1 MGSARKALTR
11 AAAFSLAADRA
22 VAAGHP
28 NPSREGRR
36 HRYRGLRASG
46 RSGGEPPG
54 VVGRRVMSPGRKRHP
69 HGSSPPRQGPGS
81 VWRGPSRSNPSG
93 PVRAGRKAERLP
105 GTAPGRMVP
114 SRYELQAGALLD
126 PAIGLVTGRV
136 GAHRARRHGD
146 DRVPQRSR
154 RADRRCRSTGVII
167 DVAAVDVLDSFGFT
181 TIRSVAEVARLRGA
195 LPVSS
200 GSSRMWRW
208 PRSGSGWAP
217 ARSPPLSTS
226 TRAWPASTGSTLEL
240 RRRLDEPRS
249 ELACLG
255 RGLIARS
262 PSAERQFERWRPRPA
277 SSGEAGGRGLC
288 ERVSAWTPLRSRGS
302 YGSGGCWA
310 TGEDERSPSGPDA
323 WEARAGAL
331 RRAPRGR

>member
-1 MGSARKALTR
+1 MTGFRNDL
-11 AAAFSLAADRA
+11 
-22 VAAGHP
+22 V
-28 NPSREGRR
+28 EQI
-36 HRYRGLRASG
+36 
-46 RSGGEPPG
+46 GG
-54 VVGRRVMSPGRKRHP
+54 
-69 HGSSPPRQGPGS
+69 
-81 VWRGPSRSNPSG
+81 
-93 PVRAGRKAERLP
+93 
-105 GTAPGRMVP
+105 
-114 SRYELQAGALLD
+114 
-126 PAIGLVTGRV
+126 
-136 GAHRARRHGD
+136 
-146 DRVPQRSR
+146 
-154 RADRRCRSTGVII
+154 CRSTGVII

-323 WEARAGAL
+323 WEARAARSGERPAGGEIRCQSVFLTVVAPGDVPAGTGSKATGGRPGNTTPGTVTRSVPWHDAGSERGL
-331 RRAPRGR
+331 RRCGAGAQALVSAVRLVMAERGGRLVWCRAARRIGGCHVQP